1 MTTRIGIN
9 GFGRIGRSFLRQS
22 LALDGVDVVAVNDL
36 TDNAQLAHL
45 LTYDSVWGRIGADVS
60 YDDTSLIVD
69 GRSIHATDRSVP
81 AEIPWA
87 EYGVDIVIE
96 ATGRF
101 RTADQ
106 ARGHL
111 EAGARTVVLSSPGK
125 GVDGM
130 FVMGVNHTDFDP
142 AEHTIVSNAS
152 CTTNCLAPVAKV
164 LHEGVGIASG
174 LMTTVHAYT
183 GDQRL
188 VDGNHKDLRRARAA
202 AVNIVP
208 TTTGAAAAVGQVMP
222 ELDGRLSGLAV
233 RVPVP
238 TGSLVDLV
246 FTPERATDVEEVNA
260 LLRSAA
266 ADGGLAGILA
276 YTEDPIVSS
285 DIVMDDHSAIV
296 DGLLTEQVGEQ
307 IKVIAWYDNEWG
319 YSHRLLDLAAHIG
332 SELSR
337 TAHS

>member
-1 MTTRIGIN
+1 MTPRIGIN

-22 LALDGVDVVAVNDL
+22 LTSEHVEVVAVNDL
-36 TDNAQLAHL
+36 TDNASLAHL
-45 LTYDSVWGRIGADVS
+45 LAYDSVWRRLDAQVDH
-60 YDDTSLIVD
+60 DEHSLIVD
-69 GRSIHATDRSVP
+69 GRHIHATAHSTP
-81 AEIPWA
+81 EEIPWR

-101 RTADQ
+101 RSADQ

-111 EAGARTVVLSSPGK
+111 ESGARTVIMSAPGK
-125 GVDGM
+125 GIDGM
-130 FVMGVNHTDFDP
+130 FVMGVNHEDFDP
-142 AEHTIVSNAS
+142 ARHTIVSNAS

-164 LHEGVGIASG
+164 LHEGVGIRSG

-208 TTTGAAAAVGQVMP
+208 TTTGAAAAVGKVLP

-246 FTPERATDVEEVNA
+246 FTPERATDAAEVNE
-260 LLRSAA
+260 LLRTAA
-266 ADGGLAGILA
+266 AGDLSGILA
-276 YTEDPIVSS
+276 YTEDPIVSA
-285 DIVMDDHSAIV
+285 DIVMDEHSAIV
-296 DGLLTEQVGEQ
+296 DGLLTEQVGDQ

-319 YSHRLLDLAAHIG
+319 YSHRLLDLASHIAAQLG
-332 SELSR
+332 
-337 TAHS
+337 

>member
-22 LALDGVDVVAVNDL
+22 LAAEGVEVVAVNDL
-36 TDNAQLAHL
+36 TDNGALAHL
-45 LTYDSVWGRIGADVS
+45 LKYDSVWGRIAADVTH
-60 YDDTSLIVD
+60 DDSSLIVD
-69 GRSIHATDRSVP
+69 GRSIHATDHSVP
-81 AEIPWA
+81 ADIPWA
-87 EYGVDIVIE
+87 EYGVDLVIE

-101 RTADQ
+101 KTADQ

-111 EAGARTVVLSSPGK
+111 DAGAKSVILSSPGK
-125 GVDGM
+125 GIDGM

-142 AEHTIVSNAS
+142 SQHTIVSNAS

-164 LHEGVGIASG
+164 LHEGVGIESG

-188 VDGNHKDLRRARAA
+188 VDGNHKDPRRARAA

-208 TTTGAAAAVGQVMP
+208 TTTGAAAAVGQVLP
-222 ELDGRLSGLAV
+222 ELDGRLSGIAV

-246 FTPERATDVEEVNA
+246 FTPQRPTDVAEVNA
-260 LLRSAA
+260 LLRDAA
-266 ADGGLAGILA
+266 AGELAGILA

-285 DIVMDDHSAIV
+285 DIVMDEHSAIV
-296 DGLLTEQVGEQ
+296 DGLLTEQVGDQ

-332 SELSR
+332 AELS
-337 TAHS
+337 

>member
-1 MTTRIGIN
+1 MTTRISIN

-22 LALDGVDVVAVNDL
+22 LTSPDIEVVAINDL
-36 TDNAQLAHL
+36 TDNASLAHL
-45 LTYDSVWGRIGADVS
+45 LTYDSVWRQ
-60 YDDTSLIVD
+60 
-69 GRSIHATDRSVP
+69 IHATVNHDESALIVNGRRISATAHPEP
-81 AEIPWA
+81 AQIPWG
-87 EYGVDIVIE
+87 ELGVDIVIE

-111 EAGARTVVLSSPGK
+111 DAGARTVVMSSPGK
-125 GVDGM
+125 GIDGM
-130 FVMGVNHTDFDP
+130 FVVGVNHTDFNPDV
-142 AEHTIVSNAS
+142 HTIVSNAS

-164 LHEGVGIASG
+164 LHEGIGIRSG
-174 LMTTVHAYT
+174 LMTTIHAYT

-188 VDGNHKDLRRARAA
+188 VDGNHKDPRRARAA

-208 TTTGAAAAVGQVMP
+208 TTTGAAAAVGQVLP
-222 ELDGRLSGLAV
+222 ELAGRLSGLAV

-246 FTPERATDVEEVNA
+246 FTPERATDPEEVNA
-260 LLRSAA
+260 LLREAA
-266 ADGGLAGILA
+266 AGAHAGIIA

-285 DIVMDDHSAIV
+285 DIVMNSHSAIV

-319 YSHRLLDLAAHIG
+319 YSHRLLDLTTHIAAT
-332 SELSR
+332 LV
-337 TAHS
+337 

>member
-22 LALDGVDVVAVNDL
+22 LAADGVDVVAVNDL
-36 TDNAQLAHL
+36 TDNGSLAHL
-45 LTYDSVWGRIGADVS
+45 LKYDSVWGRIGAEVS

-69 GRSIHATDRSVP
+69 GRSIHATDHSVP
-81 AEIPWA
+81 ADIPWS

-101 RTADQ
+101 KTADQ

-111 EAGARTVVLSSPGK
+111 EAGARTVILSSPGK
-125 GVDGM
+125 GIDGM

-142 AEHTIVSNAS
+142 AQHTIVSNAS
-152 CTTNCLAPVAKV
+152 CTTNCLAPIAKV

-188 VDGNHKDLRRARAA
+188 VDGNHKDPRRARAA

-208 TTTGAAAAVGQVMP
+208 TTTGAAAAVGQVLP
-222 ELDGRLSGLAV
+222 ELDGRLSGIAV

-246 FTPERATDVEEVNA
+246 FTPERATDVSEVNA
-260 LLRSAA
+260 LLRGAA
-266 ADGGLAGILA
+266 GGGLSGILA

-296 DGLLTEQVGEQ
+296 DGLLTEQVGDQ

-332 SELSR
+332 TELS
-337 TAHS
+337 

>member
-22 LALDGVDVVAVNDL
+22 LTAEGVEVVAVNDL
-36 TDNAQLAHL
+36 TDNAALAHL
-45 LTYDSVWGRIGADVS
+45 LTYDSVWRRIDADVS
-60 YDDTSLIVD
+60 YDDSSLIID
-69 GRSIHATDRSVP
+69 GRHVHATDHSTP
-81 AEIPWA
+81 GEIPWR
-87 EYGVDIVIE
+87 EYGVDVVIE

-111 EAGARTVVLSSPGK
+111 DAGARTVVLSAPGK

-130 FVMGVNHTDFDP
+130 FVMGVNHDDFDP
-142 AEHTIVSNAS
+142 DVHTIVSNAS

-188 VDGNHKDLRRARAA
+188 VDGNHKDPRRARAA
-202 AVNIVP
+202 ALNIVP
-208 TTTGAAAAVGQVMP
+208 TTTGAAAAVGKVLP
-222 ELDGRLSGLAV
+222 ELEGRLSGLAV

-246 FTPERATDVEEVNA
+246 FTPERQADAAEVNA
-260 LLRSAA
+260 LLRDAA
-266 ADGGLAGILA
+266 QGSLSGILA

-285 DIVMDDHSAIV
+285 DIVMDEHSAIV
-296 DGLLTEQVGEQ
+296 DGLLTERIGDQ

-332 SELSR
+332 TQLS
-337 TAHS
+337 

>member
-1 MTTRIGIN
+1 MTIRIGIN
-9 GFGRIGRSFLRQS
+9 GFGRIGRSFLRQTLS
-22 LALDGVDVVAVNDL
+22 TEGVEVVAVNDL
-36 TDNAQLAHL
+36 TDNASLAHL
-45 LTYDSVWGRIGADVS
+45 LTYDSVWRRIDAEVS
-60 YDDTSLIVD
+60 YDDDSLIVN
-69 GRSIHATDRSVP
+69 GRQIHATAHSTP
-81 AEIPWA
+81 AEIPWKDF
-87 EYGVDIVIE
+87 GVDVVIE

-101 RTADQ
+101 RTAEQ
-106 ARGHL
+106 ARGHID
-111 EAGARTVVLSSPGK
+111 AGARAVVLSSPGK

-142 AEHTIVSNAS
+142 SAHTIVSNAS

-188 VDGNHKDLRRARAA
+188 VDGNHKDPRRARAA

-208 TTTGAAAAVGQVMP
+208 TTTGAAAAVGQVLP
-222 ELDGRLSGLAV
+222 ELDGRLSGIAV

-246 FTPERATDVEEVNA
+246 FTPERATDVAEVNA
-260 LLRSAA
+260 LLRDAA
-266 ADGGLAGILA
+266 QGSMAGIIS

-285 DIVMDDHSAIV
+285 DIVMDEHSAIV
-296 DGLLTEQVGEQ
+296 DGLLTEQMGDQ

-319 YSHRLLDLAAHIG
+319 YSHRLLELAAHIG
-332 SELSR
+332 TQLS
-337 TAHS
+337 

>member
-9 GFGRIGRSFLRQS
+9 GYGRIGRSFLRQT
-22 LALDGVDVVAVNDL
+22 LTHPDVEVVAINDL
-36 TDNAQLAHL
+36 TDNASLAHL
-45 LTYDSVWGRIGADVS
+45 LTYDSVWRRLDAVVDHDEDSI
-60 YDDTSLIVD
+60 IVD
-69 GRSIHATDRSVP
+69 GRSIRATAHSTP
-81 AEIPWA
+81 AEIPWR

-101 RTADQ
+101 RSADQ

-111 EAGARTVVLSSPGK
+111 DAGARTVVMSSPGK

-130 FVMGVNHTDFDP
+130 FVMGVNHADFDP
-142 AEHTIVSNAS
+142 QRHTIVSNAS

-164 LHEGVGIASG
+164 LHEGIGIRSG
-174 LMTTVHAYT
+174 LMTTIHAYT

-202 AVNIVP
+202 AVNVVP
-208 TTTGAAAAVGQVMP
+208 TTTGAAAAVGKVLP

-246 FTPERATDVEEVNA
+246 FTPERDTDAEEVNR
-260 LLRSAA
+260 LLREAA
-266 ADGGLAGILA
+266 AGPLAGILA
-276 YTEDPIVSS
+276 YTEAPIVSS
-285 DIVMDDHSAIV
+285 DIVMDEHSAIV
-296 DGLLTEQVGEQ
+296 DGLLTEQVGDQ
-307 IKVIAWYDNEWG
+307 LKVIAWYDNEWG
-319 YSHRLLDLAAHIG
+319 YSHRLLDLTAHIATQLG
-332 SELSR
+332 
-337 TAHS
+337 